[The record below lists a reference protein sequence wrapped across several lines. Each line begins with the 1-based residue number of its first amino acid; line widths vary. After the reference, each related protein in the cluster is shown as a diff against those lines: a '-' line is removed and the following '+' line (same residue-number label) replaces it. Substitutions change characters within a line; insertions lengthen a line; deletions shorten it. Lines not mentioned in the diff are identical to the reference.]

1 MSDSLNVCTPS
12 GRLGADAEVRY
23 TNTGLA
29 ITQLSLAVKHGKRKA
44 NGDGYEDETYW
55 IDVTMYGKRGE
66 SLQASLYKGAL
77 VAITGHIRSSS
88 WEKDGKRYKKTEVV
102 ADNIEL
108 MTMQRE
114 QQQQASQAASVP
126 QATPSPAYDPGL
138 QATIDGYYAAQR
150 PADVYDDEIPF

>member
-1 MSDSLNVCTPS
+1 MSDSLNVCTLS
-12 GRLGADAEVRY
+12 GHLGADAEVRY

-29 ITQLSLAVKHGKRKA
+29 ITQLSLAVKRSKRKA

-77 VAITGHIRSSS
+77 VAITGHLRSSS
-88 WEKDGKRYKKTEVV
+88 WEKDGKRFKKTEVV

-108 MTMQRE
+108 MTVQKEHR
-114 QQQQASQAASVP
+114 QPSGQAAPAP
-126 QATPSPAYDPGL
+126 QATPSPVYDPGL
-138 QATIDGYYAAQR
+138 QATIDGYYASSQSTG
-150 PADVYDDEIPF
+150 VYDDEIPF

>member
-1 MSDSLNVCTPS
+1 MSDSLNVCTLS

-23 TNTGLA
+23 TSTGLA
-29 ITQLSLAVKHGKRKA
+29 ITQLSLGVKHRKRKA

-114 QQQQASQAASVP
+114 HRQPTGQAAPAP
-126 QATPSPAYDPGL
+126 QATPSPTYDPGL
-138 QATIDGYYAAQR
+138 QATIDGYYAASQ
-150 PADVYDDEIPF
+150 PAGVYDDEIPF

>member
-1 MSDSLNVCTPS
+1 MSDSLNTCALS
-12 GRLGADAEVRY
+12 GRLGADAELRY
-23 TNTGLA
+23 TSTGLA
-29 ITQLSLAVKHGKRKA
+29 ITQLSLAVKRSKRKA

-77 VAITGHIRSSS
+77 VAITGHLRSSS
-88 WEKDGKRYKKTEVV
+88 WEKDGKRFKKTEVV

-114 QQQQASQAASVP
+114 QRQQASQAASVP
-126 QATPSPAYDPGL
+126 QAMPSPTYDPGL
-138 QATIDGYYAAQR
+138 QATIDGYYAANR